1 VEDTLVHTIG
11 SIETSDSGV
20 LPAGVYGSTLESY
33 DDPLGLIFKSNTYLM
48 TLMKRNVFMFANS
61 KGTDLR

>member
-11 SIETSDSGV
+11 SMETSDSGV

-48 TLMKRNVFMFANS
+48 TLMERSVFIFTNG
-61 KGTDLR
+61 KCTDP